1 MKDYFNFEKNV
12 VEMNYKK
19 NSNTNLSYLWKSV
32 LFVAGW
38 LIMLTSCASESNSSY
53 RPPMSGAIGKTSE
66 IVVVADD
73 NVWEGMAGDTFRYYF
88 QSAYLLLPQPEPMFD
103 LRHLTPEQLKN
114 DRMLRDLRTFVF
126 LGNFQDVHSETNK
139 IIQKDLGSE
148 KVNRAKTDPK
158 FHTVVGHNKW
168 AHGQLMT
175 FIFGNS
181 QQALSENIKAS
192 FPNIAKRVHD
202 FDQSQIGNYTYLK
215 GRNIGVENSIK
226 EKMGAEMKIPQEYI
240 VAIDSTNTIWL
251 RKETGEL
258 SSNIFIHKLPYTSQ
272 DQFTKEGIRSIRD
285 SLGKKYVTTD
295 IDGAYMRTNDVD
307 LPMFAIPMEIH
318 GSYAVEVRGVWD
330 LVNDFMGGPFIG
342 YLIHNKTTNQLLY
355 VEGFVHAPSTT
366 KRKFMERIE
375 HILRNTKFGNNSA
388 PAVNSEE

>member
-1 MKDYFNFEKNV
+1 
-12 VEMNYKK
+12 MNYKK
-19 NSNTNLSYLWKSV
+19 DSNINLSYLWKSIL
-32 LFVAGW
+32 LFAGS
-38 LIMLTSCASESNSSY
+38 LVILTSCGSDSSNY

-73 NVWEGMAGDTFRYYF
+73 NVWEGMAGDTFRFYF

-139 IIQKDLGSE
+139 IIQKDLGPE
-148 KVNRAKTDPK
+148 KVNQAKTDPN

-168 AHGQLMT
+168 AHGQLVT

-181 QQALSENIKAS
+181 QQALAENIKAS
-192 FPNIAKRVHD
+192 FPNIAKRIHD
-202 FDQSQIGNYTYLK
+202 FDQPQIGNYAYLK
-215 GRNIGVENSIK
+215 GRNIGVENTIK
-226 EKMGAEMKIPQEYI
+226 EKMGVEMKIPQEYF
-240 VAIDSTNTIWL
+240 VAIDEENTIWL
-251 RKETGEL
+251 RKESTEL

-285 SLGKKYVTTD
+285 SLGKKYVTTNV
-295 IDGAYMRTNDVD
+295 DGSYMRTNDID
-307 LPMFAIPMEIH
+307 LPMFAIPMEIN
-318 GSYAVEVRGVWD
+318 GNYAVEVRGVWD

-342 YLIHNKTTNQLLY
+342 YLIHNKSTNQLLY
-355 VEGFVHAPSTT
+355 IEGFVHAPSTT

-388 PAVNSEE
+388 TTVSPEE